1 MGEMVD
7 VGRVEARDVEGLAG
21 RLVEFVK
28 PYQEVVGWTSRE
40 KQLGAFVAG
49 LLGGTERKSVE
60 PIALAQGVDRRQLQ
74 HFVGVSPWDH
84 GPLLGRLQQEV
95 GEEIGDPQG
104 AIVVDGSAMPK
115 KGTESVGVAR
125 QWCGRLG
132 KVENCQLGVF
142 LAYAG
147 KDSSTLVDERLY
159 LPRAWAFDEERRR
172 KAKVPRAV
180 RFKKPRELADEML
193 RHVGPRLPHRWIVG
207 DAEFGRSTAF
217 RDRLAKRSE
226 RYMLEVPS
234 TMVVRKVARPKVG
247 RPPTW
252 HRVSYF
258 LRRRDIREWKRFTVR
273 EGQKEPIEVVALAI
287 RVQTGRHGKPKEETL
302 LAMEALGSEERWLFV
317 SNAPRHTPLEEL
329 VRAAARRHLVEEAFE
344 NAKGEVGL
352 DHHEVRAWRGWHHHM
367 TASLMALWFLV
378 RERRKLGGKGT
389 ALGGDGALHDLRA
402 SAPAPLAQGDRRP
415 LPLSDEA
422 QRGGAHQPLEG
433 AWPGAPVVEARA

>member
-1 MGEMVD
+1 MGETVD
-7 VGRVEARDVEGLAG
+7 VGRVEARDVEALAE

-28 PYQEVVGWTSRE
+28 PYREAVGWTSRE

-95 GEEIGDPQG
+95 GEEIGDPHG
-104 AIVVDGSAMPK
+104 SLIVDGSAMPK
-115 KGTESVGVAR
+115 KGSESVGVAR

-142 LAYAG
+142 VAYAG

-159 LPRAWAFDEERRR
+159 LPRAWALDEARRR
-172 KAKVPRAV
+172 KAKVPASV
-180 RFKKPRELADEML
+180 AFKKPWELADEML
-193 RHVGPRLPHRWIVG
+193 RHVGPRLPHRWVVG

-217 RDRLAKRSE
+217 RDRLAKRGE
-226 RYMLEVPS
+226 RYVLEVPS

-273 EGQKEPIEVVALAI
+273 DGQKEPIEVIALAI
-287 RVQTGRHGKPKEETL
+287 RVQTRRHGKPKEETL
-302 LAMEALGSEERWLFV
+302 LAIEALGGDERWLFV

-329 VRAAARRHLVEEAFE
+329 VRAASRRHLVEEAFE

-378 RERRKLGGKGT
+378 RERRRLGEEGT
-389 ALGGDGALHDLRA
+389 ALGGDGALHDLRTL
-402 SAPAPLAQGDRRP
+402 APPIVTARDRRT
-415 LPLSDEA
+415 LPLSDAAE
-422 QRGGAHQPLEG
+422 RGGPHPPLEG
-433 AWPGAPVVEARA
+433 AWPGAPVVEAWA